1 MLVITIVIEAQTS
14 RRIREVVGLIVDVA
28 IAQREAMSRVD
39 IPVKAYQPLEGFA
52 GDVLRSI
59 ATAIITKAGELV
71 SDLLSIFLG
80 HYRAIAWSKGRRTD
94 ALDIF
99 TVSKEEELILYD
111 RTTEGET
118 NRILILLVELLAS
131 GNVLTSSRT
140 EEVLVIVVVVDR
152 AVEGIGT

>member
-80 HYRAIAWSKGRRTD
+80 HYRAIARSKGRRTD
-94 ALDIF
+94 TLDIF

-111 RTTEGET
+111 RTTESET